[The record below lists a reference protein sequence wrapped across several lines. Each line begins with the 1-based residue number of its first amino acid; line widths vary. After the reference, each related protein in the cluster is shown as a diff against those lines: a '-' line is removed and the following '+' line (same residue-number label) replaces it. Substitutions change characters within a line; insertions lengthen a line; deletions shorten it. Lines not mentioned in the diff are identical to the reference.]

1 MMSCVYSCRA
11 DKVKSLRRYAAA
23 LRLRTH
29 CCLVFLAAAAHSVVG
44 SYSMKG
50 GVEVVLVCEFT
61 VNYVF

>member
-23 LRLRTH
+23 LP
-29 CCLVFLAAAAHSVVG
+29 CVFLAAAAHSVG
-44 SYSMKG
+44 SYTMKG